1 MAKSE
6 LEKQLEKQM
15 RQQKQLE
22 DRKRR
27 DEQKRIRDEARS
39 AKEEA
44 VRQRATTIVSG
55 RELVAGMRIMDKT
68 SEDMLNCLLKCERKQ
83 NNQISFE
90 YDIFPEYVQMSILLE
105 LEKLTQYGMI
115 GGVMKWM
122 SGGMLDLLPTAITYF
137 EDKEKAIA
145 IWEQQREQKMQSIVN
160 YGNIIYGNVSGST
173 ISVDNSIHQ
182 IEKAIEENGGDDKE
196 ELREILE
203 EVKELV
209 DNMQT
214 SRSIP
219 KQKKLFE
226 RLSKHLEMH
235 GWFYGSVVQLLGT
248 AALSLLGA

>member
-1 MAKSE
+1 M
-6 LEKQLEKQM
+6 
-15 RQQKQLE
+15 
-22 DRKRR
+22 
-27 DEQKRIRDEARS
+27 RDEARS

-68 SEDMLNCLLKCERKQ
+68 SEDMLNCLLKCERNQ
-83 NNQISFE
+83 NNHISFE
-90 YDIFPEYVQMSILLE
+90 YDIFPEYVQMSISLE

-137 EDKEKAIA
+137 EDKEKAIE

-160 YGNIIYGNVSGST
+160 YGNIIYGNVSGSM

-196 ELREILE
+196 ELKEILE

-219 KQKKLFE
+219 KQKKLFD
-226 RLSKHLEMH
+226 RLSNHLEKH

-248 AALSLLGA
+248 VAISLLGA

>member
-1 MAKSE
+1 M
-6 LEKQLEKQM
+6 Q
-15 RQQKQLE
+15 QQKQLD

-27 DEQKRIRDEARS
+27 EEQKRIRDEARS

-68 SEDMLNCLLKCERKQ
+68 SEDMLNCLLKCARNQ
-83 NNQISFE
+83 NNHISFE
-90 YDIFPEYVQMSILLE
+90 YDIFPEYVQMSISLE

-115 GGVMKWM
+115 GGIMKWM

-196 ELREILE
+196 ELKEILE

-219 KQKKLFE
+219 NQKKLFD
-226 RLSKHLEMH
+226 RLSNHLEKH

-248 AALSLLGA
+248 AAISLLGV

>member
-15 RQQKQLE
+15 RQQKQLD

-44 VRQRATTIVSG
+44 VRQRAATIVGGS
-55 RELVAGMRIMDKT
+55 ELISGMRIMDKT
-68 SEDMLNCLLKCERKQ
+68 SEDILDCLLKCERNQ
-83 NNQISFE
+83 NNHISFE
-90 YDIFPEYVQMSILLE
+90 YDIFPEYVQMSISLE

-115 GGVMKWM
+115 GGVIKWM
-122 SGGMLDLLPTAITYF
+122 NGGMLDLLPTAITYF
-137 EDKEKAIA
+137 EDKEKAIKLR
-145 IWEQQREQKMQSIVN
+145 EQQREQNMQSIVN

-173 ISVDNSIHQ
+173 VSVDNSIHE
-182 IEKAIEENGGDDKE
+182 IEKAVEENGGDDKE
-196 ELREILE
+196 ELMEILE

-214 SRSIP
+214 SRTIP

-226 RLSKHLEMH
+226 RLSNHLEKH
-235 GWFYGSVVQLLGT
+235 GWFYGAVVQLLGT
-248 AALSLLGA
+248 AAISLLGA